1 VASRHS
7 TSGFYFTRRYHVGHL
22 AVPSRLLITRR
33 GYALF
38 LQFSN
43 VHMWGDGCCADFK
56 CATLLLWLST
66 ISANTNGIW
75 HWNWFCSCHGKT
87 DECDA
92 GGGALKRAVDVR
104 VFSPRLF
111 R

>member
-1 VASRHS
+1 M
-7 TSGFYFTRRYHVGHL
+7 L
-22 AVPSRLLITRR
+22 C
-33 GYALF
+33 
-38 LQFSN
+38 LQI
-43 VHMWGDGCCADFK
+43 K

-66 ISANTNGIW
+66 ISANTNVIW
-75 HWNWFCSCHGKT
+75 HWNWFCHGKT